1 MDLSLDALF
10 ALGTEERIRLAQAL
24 WDSVAAD
31 PSYRPVLAEHERA
44 ELDRR
49 LAAYRAN
56 PSSAHPADEFMDELE
71 RRYG

>member
-1 MDLSLDALF
+1 MDKTLDALF

-31 PSYRPVLAEHERA
+31 PSYRPVLTEQEKV
-44 ELDRR
+44 EINRR
-49 LAAYRAN
+49 LAAYRAD
-56 PSSAHPADEFMDELE
+56 PSTAVPADEFLEELE

>member
-1 MDLSLDALF
+1 MDRSLDALF
-10 ALGTEERIRLAQAL
+10 ALGPEERIRLAQAL

-31 PSYRPVLAEHERA
+31 PGYRPDLTAGEKAEI
-44 ELDRR
+44 DRR

-56 PSSAHPADEFMDELE
+56 PASARPAEAFLEELE

>member
-1 MDLSLDALF
+1 MDKTLDALF

-31 PSYRPVLAEHERA
+31 PSYRPVLTEQEKV
-44 ELDRR
+44 EIDRR
-49 LAAYRAN
+49 LAAYRSD
-56 PSSAHPADEFMDELE
+56 PSSAVPADEFLEELE

>member
-1 MDLSLDALF
+1 MNPSLDALF

-31 PSYRPVLAEHERA
+31 PSFRPRLSDAEKA
-44 ELDRR
+44 EIDRR
-49 LAAYRAN
+49 LAAYRRDPA
-56 PSSAHPADEFMDELE
+56 SAQAADPFLDELE